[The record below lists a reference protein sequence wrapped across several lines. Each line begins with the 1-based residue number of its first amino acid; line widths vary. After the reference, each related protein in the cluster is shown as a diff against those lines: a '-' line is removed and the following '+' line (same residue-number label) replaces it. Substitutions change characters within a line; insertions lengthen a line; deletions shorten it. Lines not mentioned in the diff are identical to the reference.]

1 MLLSLTIHRRSFIIK
16 MLEVKNLFCERDERV
31 LFANFSFQINT
42 AEVVQIIGQN
52 GSGKTTLLR
61 ILCGL
66 SDAYSGEIYWQGT
79 DLDEVRDQYY
89 QEMLYVGH
97 LAGVKGSL
105 TAEENLRWM
114 MQLDKSLDKCTIA
127 TALKQ
132 VGLYGFEDVPC
143 HSLSAGQQRRV
154 GLARLYLS
162 SAPLWIL
169 DEPFTALDKKG
180 VKEKEALIAN
190 HIQEGGSVI
199 LTTHHDLMIPGQ
211 TIRPINLDEVAV
223 A

>member
-1 MLLSLTIHRRSFIIK
+1 

-31 LFANFSFQINT
+31 LFANFSLQVNST
-42 AEVVQIIGQN
+42 EVVQIVGQN

-66 SDAYSGEIYWQGT
+66 SDAYTGEIFWQG
-79 DLDEVRDQYY
+79 DALDEVRENYY
-89 QEMLYVGH
+89 QSMLYVGH
-97 LAGVKGSL
+97 LAGVKGAL
-105 TAEENLRWM
+105 TPEENLRWM
-114 MQLDKSLDKCTIA
+114 IQLDKSLHKSSITE
-127 TALKQ
+127 ALKQ
-132 VGLYGFEDVPC
+132 VGLFGFEDVFC

-169 DEPFTALDKKG
+169 DEPFTALDKQG
-180 VKEKEALIAN
+180 VKEKETLIAN

-199 LTTHHDLMIPGQ
+199 LTTHHDVIIPGQ

>member
-1 MLLSLTIHRRSFIIK
+1 MT
-16 MLEVKNLFCERDERV
+16 LEVKNLFCERDERV
-31 LFANFSFQINT
+31 LFANFSLQINA

-66 SDAYSGEIYWQGT
+66 SDAYTGDIFWQGKA
-79 DLDEVRDQYY
+79 LDESRDEYY
-89 QEMLYVGH
+89 QAMLYVGH

-114 MQLDKSLDKCTIA
+114 MQLDKSLNKCSIME
-127 TALKQ
+127 ALKQ

-180 VKEKEALIAN
+180 VGEKEALIAN
-190 HIQEGGSVI
+190 HVHDGGSVI
-199 LTTHHDLMIPGQ
+199 LTTHHDLMIPGK
-211 TIRPINLDEVAV
+211 TVRPINLDEVAV
-223 A
+223 I

>member
-1 MLLSLTIHRRSFIIK
+1 MT
-16 MLEVKNLFCERDERV
+16 LEVKNLFCERDERV
-31 LFANFSFQINT
+31 LFSSFALKIDT

-66 SDAYSGEIYWQGT
+66 SDAYTG
-79 DLDEVRDQYY
+79 DLLWKGQALEEVRDDYY
-89 QEMLYVGH
+89 QSMLYVGH
-97 LAGVKGSL
+97 LAGVKASL
-105 TAEENLRWM
+105 TPEENLQWM
-114 MQLDKSLDKCTIA
+114 SQLDKSLNKCTIMQ
-127 TALKQ
+127 ALKQ

-162 SAPLWIL
+162 NAPLWIL

-180 VKEKEALIAN
+180 VSEKEALIAA
-190 HIQEGGSVI
+190 HVHAGGSVI
-199 LTTHHDLMIPGQ
+199 LTTHHDLSIPNK
-211 TIRPINLDEVAV
+211 TIRPVNLDEVAIR
-223 A
+223 

>member
-1 MLLSLTIHRRSFIIK
+1 MT
-16 MLEVKNLFCERDERV
+16 LEVKDLFCERDERV
-31 LFANFSFQINT
+31 LFSNFSLQVNA

-66 SDAYSGEIYWQGT
+66 SDAYTGEIFWQGKA
-79 DLDEVRDQYY
+79 LDESREEYY
-89 QEMLYVGH
+89 QSMLYVGH
-97 LAGVKGSL
+97 LAGVKGAL
-105 TAEENLRWM
+105 TPEENLRWM
-114 MQLDKSLDKCTIA
+114 MQLDKSLNKCSIRE
-127 TALKQ
+127 ALRQ
-132 VGLYGFEDVPC
+132 VGLFGFEDVPC

-180 VKEKEALIAN
+180 VSEKEALIAN
-190 HIQEGGSVI
+190 HVHDGGSVI
-199 LTTHHDLMIPGQ
+199 LTTHHDLMIPGK
-211 TIRPINLDEVAV
+211 TVRPINLDEVALI
-223 A
+223 

>member
-1 MLLSLTIHRRSFIIK
+1 

-31 LFANFSFQINT
+31 LFANFSLQIN
-42 AEVVQIIGQN
+42 AGEVVQIIGQN

-66 SDAYSGEIYWQGT
+66 SDAYSGEIYWQGNE
-79 DLDEVRDQYY
+79 LDEVCDEFY
-89 QEMLYVGH
+89 QSMLFVGH

-114 MQLDKSLDKCTIA
+114 IQLDKSLNKCTIA
-127 TALKQ
+127 KALQQ
-132 VGLYGFEDVPC
+132 VGLFGFEDVPC

-190 HIQEGGSVI
+190 HIKDGGSVI

-211 TIRPINLDEVAV
+211 TVRPINLDEVAV
-223 A
+223 R

>member
-1 MLLSLTIHRRSFIIK
+1 MT
-16 MLEVKNLFCERDERV
+16 LEVKNLFCERDERI
-31 LFANFSFQINT
+31 LFSNFSLHINT
-42 AEVVQIIGQN
+42 AEVVQVIGQN

-66 SDAYSGEIYWQGT
+66 SDAYTGDIFWQGKY
-79 DLDEVRDQYY
+79 LDGESDERYHAV
-89 QEMLYVGH
+89 LYVEH
-97 LAGVKGSL
+97 LSGVKGTL
-105 TAEENLRWM
+105 TAEENLHWM
-114 MQLDKSLDKCTIA
+114 MQLDKSLNKCSIMD
-127 TALKQ
+127 ALQQ

-180 VKEKEALIAN
+180 VGEKEALIAN
-190 HIQEGGSVI
+190 HVHEGGSVI
-199 LTTHHDLMIPGQ
+199 LTTHHDLMVPGK
-211 TIRPINLDEVAV
+211 TVRPINLDEVAV
-223 A
+223 I

>member
-1 MLLSLTIHRRSFIIK
+1 MLA
-16 MLEVKNLFCERDERV
+16 VKNLFCERDERV
-31 LFANFSFQINT
+31 LFANFSLQINA

-66 SDAYSGEIYWQGT
+66 SDAYTGEIYWQGT
-79 DLDEVRDQYY
+79 DLDEVREEYY
-89 QEMLYVGH
+89 QAMLYVGH

-114 MQLDKSLDKCTIA
+114 MQLDKSLNKCSIME
-127 TALKQ
+127 ALKL
-132 VGLYGFEDVPC
+132 VGLCGFEDVPC

-180 VKEKEALIAN
+180 VKEKEVLIAS
-190 HIQEGGSVI
+190 HLQEGGAVI
-199 LTTHHDLMIPGQ
+199 LTTHHDLTIPGQ
-211 TIRPINLDEVAV
+211 TIRPIDLGQVAV

>member
-1 MLLSLTIHRRSFIIK
+1 MT
-16 MLEVKNLFCERDERV
+16 LEVKKLFCERDERV
-31 LFANFSFQINT
+31 LFANFSLQVNA

-66 SDAYSGEIYWQGT
+66 SDAYTGDILWQGSA
-79 DLDEVRDQYY
+79 LDDVRDAYY
-89 QEMLYVGH
+89 QAMLYVGH
-97 LAGVKGSL
+97 LAGVKGAL
-105 TAEENLRWM
+105 TPEENLRWM
-114 MQLDKSLDKCTIA
+114 MQLDKGLNKCSIMD
-127 TALKQ
+127 ALQ
-132 VGLYGFEDVPC
+132 QIGLFGFEDVPC

-180 VKEKEALIAN
+180 VREKEALIAN
-190 HIQEGGSVI
+190 HVHEGGSVI
-199 LTTHHDLMIPGQ
+199 LTTHHDLMIPGK
-211 TIRPINLDEVAV
+211 TVRPINLDEVAV
-223 A
+223 T

>member
-1 MLLSLTIHRRSFIIK
+1 

-31 LFANFSFQINT
+31 LFADFSLQIKT

-66 SDAYSGEIYWQGT
+66 SDAYSGQIYWQGKE
-79 DLDEVRDQYY
+79 LNEVRDAFY
-89 QEMLYVGH
+89 QALLFVGH
-97 LAGVKGSL
+97 LSGVKGSL

-114 MQLDKSLDKCTIA
+114 IQLDKSLTKCAIA
-127 TALKQ
+127 EALKQ
-132 VGLYGFEDVPC
+132 VGLFGFEDVPC

-162 SAPLWIL
+162 NAPLWIL
-169 DEPFTALDKKG
+169 DEPFTALDKTG

-211 TIRPINLDEVAV
+211 TVRPINLDELAV

>member
-1 MLLSLTIHRRSFIIK
+1 

-31 LFANFSFQINT
+31 LFADFSLQINA

-66 SDAYSGEIYWQGT
+66 SDAYTGNILWQGI
-79 DLDEVRDQYY
+79 DLDEVREEYY
-89 QEMLYVGH
+89 QAMLFVGH

-105 TAEENLRWM
+105 TAEENLHWM
-114 MQLDKSLDKCTIA
+114 MQLDKSLDKCSIA
-127 TALKQ
+127 EALKQ
-132 VGLYGFEDVPC
+132 VGLFGFEDVPC

-162 SAPLWIL
+162 SAHLWIL

-190 HIQEGGSVI
+190 HIHKGGSVI

-211 TIRPINLDEVAV
+211 TVRPINLDEVAV

>member
-1 MLLSLTIHRRSFIIK
+1 ML
-16 MLEVKNLFCERDERV
+16 LEVKNLFCERDERI
-31 LFANFSFQINT
+31 LFKRFSMQIN
-42 AEVVQIIGQN
+42 AGEVVQIIGQN

-66 SDAYSGEIYWQGT
+66 SDAYEGELFWQ
-79 DLDEVRDQYY
+79 DELLENVRNNYY
-89 QEMLYVGH
+89 QAMLYVGH
-97 LAGVKGSL
+97 LSGVKGSL
-105 TAEENLRWM
+105 TAEENLQWM
-114 MQLDKSLDKCTIA
+114 VQLDSSLNKCSIA
-127 TALKQ
+127 KALKL

-180 VKEKEALIAN
+180 VSEKEALIAE
-190 HIQEGGSVI
+190 HVSAGGTVI
-199 LTTHHDLMIPGQ
+199 LTTHHDLSIPKQ
-211 TIRPINLDEVAV
+211 TIRPINLDELACT
-223 A
+223 

>member
-1 MLLSLTIHRRSFIIK
+1 ML
-16 MLEVKNLFCERDERV
+16 LEVKNLFCERDERI
-31 LFANFSFQINT
+31 LFKRFCMQVNSG
-42 AEVVQIIGQN
+42 EVVQIIGQN

-66 SDAYSGEIYWQGT
+66 SDAYEGDIFWQ
-79 DLDEVRDQYY
+79 DELVENVRNNYY
-89 QEMLYVGH
+89 QSMLYVGH
-97 LAGVKGSL
+97 LSGVKGSL
-105 TAEENLRWM
+105 TAEENLQWM
-114 MQLDKSLDKCTIA
+114 VQLDSSLNKCSIA
-127 TALKQ
+127 KALKL

-180 VKEKEALIAN
+180 VSEKESLIAE
-190 HIQEGGSVI
+190 HVSTGGTVI
-199 LTTHHDLMIPGQ
+199 LTTHHDLSIPKQ
-211 TIRPINLDEVAV
+211 TIRPINLDELART
-223 A
+223 

>member
-1 MLLSLTIHRRSFIIK
+1 
-16 MLEVKNLFCERDERV
+16 MLEVKNLYCERDERV
-31 LFANFSFQINT
+31 LFEHFALQINP

-66 SDAYSGEIYWQGT
+66 SDAYEGELLWKNQAIA
-79 DLDEVRDQYY
+79 EVSRDYY
-89 QEMLYVGH
+89 QSLLYVGH
-97 LAGVKGSL
+97 LSGVKGSL
-105 TAEENLRWM
+105 TAEENLQWM
-114 MQLDKSLDKCTIA
+114 VQLDSSLNKCTIA
-127 TALKQ
+127 EALKQ

-169 DEPFTALDKKG
+169 DEPFTALDKQG
-180 VKEKEALIAN
+180 VSEKEALIAA
-190 HIQEGGSVI
+190 HVAAGGTVI
-199 LTTHHDLMIPGQ
+199 LTTHHNLVIPNQTVRYIDL
-211 TIRPINLDEVAV
+211 DKA

>member
-1 MLLSLTIHRRSFIIK
+1 MLLA
-16 MLEVKNLFCERDERV
+16 VKNLFCERDERI
-31 LFANFSFQINT
+31 LFQGFSMQVN
-42 AEVVQIIGQN
+42 AGEVVQIIGQN

-66 SDAYSGEIYWQGT
+66 SDAYEGEIFWQNEL
-79 DLDEVRDQYY
+79 LDEVRSHYY
-89 QEMLYVGH
+89 QSMLYVGH
-97 LAGVKGSL
+97 LSGVKGSL
-105 TAEENLRWM
+105 TAEENLQWM
-114 MQLDKSLDKCTIA
+114 TQLDSSLDKCSIKK
-127 TALKQ
+127 ALKL

-180 VKEKEALIAN
+180 VSEKEALIAE
-190 HIQEGGSVI
+190 HVSRGGSVI
-199 LTTHHDLMIPGQ
+199 LTTHHDLSIPKQ
-211 TIRPINLDEVAV
+211 TIRPINLDEMART
-223 A
+223 